1 MKNSRLR
8 SGLFPAGGSMVVSL
22 LLIAAGSSAGTNGFL
37 KNVSTGLAVLGGQN
51 AAGLYDR
58 ALAVMASDC
67 GWKAEPANSGLTTA
81 DWNSIRAAREAQRH
95 AMIVSARGYRAP
107 NPGQKWET
115 EFDGGG
121 FLTQPEQGDW
131 RWGLELR
138 TYGFPGHEQTA
149 TKAHATKAEGRRLTY
164 ERGTDLSEWF
174 VNDRSGL
181 EHGFTVAKRPN
192 GPERNKAPLQFAF
205 SVLGN
210 LRPVI
215 ASDGSEV
222 RFVNES
228 GVAIVTYN
236 KLEVLDADGR
246 SLPAHFVAGTEGLI
260 VSVAESTAR
269 YPITVDPIAQQAYVK
284 ASNTDAGDLFGS
296 SIAIFGDT
304 VVVGAPNENS
314 AATGINGNQSNN
326 SAVNA
331 GAAYVFVRN
340 GSSWSQQAYLKASNT
355 GAGDL
360 FGISVAISGD
370 TVVVGAQLEAS
381 AATGINGNQSDN
393 SAPDAGAAYV
403 FVRNGATWTQQAY
416 LKASNT
422 DANDVFG
429 RSVAI
434 SGNTIV
440 VGASGE
446 ASAATGVNGVQS
458 DNSAPGA
465 GAAYV
470 FVRDGNTWT
479 QQAYLKASQAG
490 PAAFGFDVAISGDT
504 AVVGEE
510 ESSGAAYVFVRS
522 GTTWTQ
528 QALLTA
534 SNAEA
539 GDFFGMAV
547 AISGNTSVVGAQ
559 HEASAATGINGN
571 QSDNSATDAGAAYVF
586 VRNGTTWMQQAYLKG
601 SNTEAF
607 DRFGVRVAIS
617 GDTAVVG
624 AIGEDSSA
632 TGVNGDESDNTSSF
646 AGAAYVFFR
655 SGSTWTEQAYLKASN
670 TGAFDEFGYS
680 VAISGDTVAI
690 GAWDE
695 GSAATGINGDQS
707 DNSAGTAGAAYIFAG
722 LPATA
727 AIQNI
732 SARAQVLTGGNV
744 LIGGFIIGPTG
755 NKDVLV
761 RGLGPTLGD
770 LGITGFLPD
779 PTLDL
784 RNGNQTQIAIND
796 NWKDTQQAAIQATGK
811 APPHDSEPAIL
822 QTGLASGNYT
832 AILAGKNSTTGVGL
846 LEIYDQSPASTAQ
859 LTNIS
864 SRGMVGTNT
873 NVMIAGFI
881 TAVAENR
888 VIVRALGPTLIQFG
902 VTGVLTDPVLGLFD
916 ANGNAV
922 AANDNWQQSSQVS
935 EIQNSG
941 FAPPSAAESAI
952 ISIRPLGNTTA
963 VVSGKNGTTGV
974 ALVEVYKL
982 P

>member
-1 MKNSRLR
+1 MRY
-8 SGLFPAGGSMVVSL
+8 A
-22 LLIAAGSSAGTNGFL
+22 
-37 KNVSTGLAVLGGQN
+37 
-51 AAGLYDR
+51 
-58 ALAVMASDC
+58 ALALCALTLGAST
-67 GWKAEPANSGLTTA
+67 PSV
-81 DWNSIRAAREAQRH
+81 SI
-95 AMIVSARGYRAP
+95 
-107 NPGQKWET
+107 
-115 EFDGGG
+115 
-121 FLTQPEQGDW
+121 
-131 RWGLELR
+131 
-138 TYGFPGHEQTA
+138 
-149 TKAHATKAEGRRLTY
+149 EGKLVD
-164 ERGTDLSEWF
+164 E
-174 VNDRSGL
+174 N
-181 EHGFTVAKRPN
+181 
-192 GPERNKAPLQFAF
+192 
-205 SVLGN
+205 
-210 LRPVI
+210 
-215 ASDGSEV
+215 
-222 RFVNES
+222 

-246 SLPAHFVAGTEGLI
+246 SLPARFVAGTEDLI

-326 SAVNA
+326 SAGNA

-403 FVRNGATWTQQAY
+403 FVRKGATWTQQAY

-490 PAAFGFDVAISGDT
+490 PAAFGFDVAISGET

-522 GTTWTQ
+522 GTTWMQ

-547 AISGNTSVVGAQ
+547 AISGNTVVVGAQ

-632 TGVNGDESDNTSSF
+632 TGVNGDESDN
-646 AGAAYVFFR
+646 VVQ
-655 SGSTWTEQAYLKASN
+655 GSEA
-670 TGAFDEFGYS
+670 
-680 VAISGDTVAI
+680 
-690 GAWDE
+690 
-695 GSAATGINGDQS
+695 
-707 DNSAGTAGAAYIFAG
+707 
-722 LPATA
+722 
-727 AIQNI
+727 
-732 SARAQVLTGGNV
+732 
-744 LIGGFIIGPTG
+744 
-755 NKDVLV
+755 
-761 RGLGPTLGD
+761 
-770 LGITGFLPD
+770 
-779 PTLDL
+779 
-784 RNGNQTQIAIND
+784 
-796 NWKDTQQAAIQATGK
+796 
-811 APPHDSEPAIL
+811 
-822 QTGLASGNYT
+822 
-832 AILAGKNSTTGVGL
+832 
-846 LEIYDQSPASTAQ
+846 AQ
-859 LTNIS
+859 L
-864 SRGMVGTNT
+864 R
-873 NVMIAGFI
+873 
-881 TAVAENR
+881 
-888 VIVRALGPTLIQFG
+888 
-902 VTGVLTDPVLGLFD
+902 
-916 ANGNAV
+916 
-922 AANDNWQQSSQVS
+922 
-935 EIQNSG
+935 
-941 FAPPSAAESAI
+941 
-952 ISIRPLGNTTA
+952 RPLHGENESGA
-963 VVSGKNGTTGV
+963 HRHEGHHRYRLNADLQHLARLVVG
-974 ALVEVYKL
+974 AE
-982 P
+982 

>member
-1 MKNSRLR
+1 
-8 SGLFPAGGSMVVSL
+8 MVVSL
-22 LLIAAGSSAGTNGFL
+22 LLIAVGS
-37 KNVSTGLAVLGGQN
+37 QN
-51 AAGLYDR
+51 AAGLYNSTVT
-58 ALAVMASDC
+58 AIASD
-67 GWKAEPANSGLTTA
+67 GSWKAEPPNSGLTTA

-95 AMIVSARGYRAP
+95 AIIVSDRGYRAP
-107 NPGQKWET
+107 NPGQKWAT
-115 EFDGGG
+115 EFDGAG

-138 TYGFPGHEQTA
+138 SYGFPGHEQTA
-149 TKAHATKAEGRRLTY
+149 TKARATKAEGQRLTY

-181 EHGFTVAKRPN
+181 EHGFTLAKRPN
-192 GPERNKAPLQFAF
+192 GPEKNKAPLQFAF

-222 RFVNES
+222 WFVNEC

-236 KLEVLDADGR
+236 KLEVLDADGK
-246 SLPAHFVAGTEGLI
+246 SLPAHFGAAMDGL
-260 VSVAESTAR
+260 VLSVDESTAR
-269 YPITVDPIAQQAYVK
+269 YPLTVDPIAQQVYVK
-284 ASNTDAGDLFGS
+284 ASNTDAGDHFGS

-304 VVVGAPNENS
+304 VVVGAPNESS
-314 AATGINGNQSNN
+314 AAIGINGNQSDN
-326 SAVNA
+326 SAANA

-355 GAGDL
+355 GAGDF
-360 FGISVAISGD
+360 FGIAVAISGD
-370 TVVVGAQLEAS
+370 TVVVGAQLEES

-393 SAPDAGAAYV
+393 SASNAGAAYV
-403 FVRNGATWTQQAY
+403 FVRNGMTWTQQAY

-446 ASAATGVNGVQS
+446 ASAATGVNGNQS

-470 FVRDGNTWT
+470 FVRNGNTWT

-490 PAAFGFDVAISGDT
+490 AAAFGFAVAISGDT

-510 ESSGAAYVFVRS
+510 ESSGAAYVFVRNA
-522 GTTWTQ
+522 TTWTQ

-539 GDFFGMAV
+539 GDFFGMSV
-547 AISGNTSVVGAQ
+547 AISGNTVVVGAQ

-571 QSDNSATDAGAAYVF
+571 QSDNSAADAGAAYVF

-617 GDTAVVG
+617 GDTLVVG
-624 AIGEDSSA
+624 AIGEASSA
-632 TGVNGDESDNTSSF
+632 TGINGDESDNSSSF
-646 AGAAYVFFR
+646 AGATYVFFR
-655 SGSTWTEQAYLKASN
+655 TGSTWTQQAYLKASN
-670 TGAFDEFGYS
+670 TGAFDQFGYS
-680 VAISGDTVAI
+680 VAIWGDTVAI

-695 GSAATGINGDQS
+695 SSAATGFNGNQS
-707 DNSAGTAGAAYIFAG
+707 DNTAAVSGAAYIFAG

-732 SARAQVLTGGNV
+732 STRAQVLTGGNV
-744 LIGGFIIGPTG
+744 LIGGFIIGGTG

-770 LGITGFLPD
+770 LGVTGFLAD

-784 RNGNQTQIAIND
+784 RNSSQVQIATND
-796 NWKDTQQAAIQATGK
+796 NWKDTQQGAIQATGK
-811 APPHDSEPAIL
+811 APPHDSESAIV
-822 QTGLASGNYT
+822 QTSLAPGNYT
-832 AILAGKNSTTGVGL
+832 AILAGKNNTTGLGL

-864 SRGMVGTNT
+864 SRGMVGTNS

-916 ANGNAV
+916 ANGNAI
-922 AANDNWQQSSQVS
+922 ASNDNWQQSSQAS

-941 FAPPSAAESAI
+941 FAPPNAAEPAI